1 MRYPALI
8 DGEDGAYGVVLPD
21 LLGCV
26 AMGYTIED
34 ALFNAVEALRDYA
47 FELEKDGIPLN
58 PPSRLEDVE
67 VPKGSALASVVLIPG
82 PSKCPNIKVSFT
94 LNADVADIIKS
105 EAKRRKMS
113 RGEYVEWMV
122 HALAKMGA

>member
-26 AMGYTIED
+26 AMGYTIDD
-34 ALFNAVEALRDYA
+34 ALSNAVEALRDYV
-47 FELEKDGIPLN
+47 FEMEQDGTPIP
-58 PPSRLEDVE
+58 PPSRLEDVK
-67 VPKGSALASVVLIPG
+67 VPNGSALASVVLIPG
-82 PSKCPNIKVSFT
+82 PSKCPNVKVSMT
-94 LNADVADIIKS
+94 LNADVADVIKS

-122 HALAKMGA
+122 HAVAKMGA